1 MKYFKHKTS
10 IIDKNCIIGKI
21 RKYGIGLMFQ
31 KIQKLAQTAP

>member
-10 IIDKNCIIGKI
+10 IIDKNCIIGKNSKI
-21 RKYGIGLMFQ
+21 WHWTMFQ